1 MTRPHQSMSSDFAD
15 VFAALKPILGKYAKR
30 LSVKADTAVEYTLL
44 TKSPSPFPQHKG
56 QPLYFASV
64 RLGKAYVSYHLVP
77 LYMCQPLTAS
87 IPPALK
93 KHMQGKACFNF
104 KKVPEAALLS
114 ELKQL
119 TAAAFEMWRKNK
131 WV

>member
-1 MTRPHQSMSSDFAD
+1 VASDFAD
-15 VFAALKPILGKYAKR
+15 VFAALKPILGKYASR

-56 QPLYFASV
+56 QPMYFGTV

-77 LYMCQPLTAS
+77 IYMHRPLTES
-87 IPPALK
+87 IRPALK

-104 KKVPEAALLS
+104 KRVPEAALMN

-119 TAAAFEMWRKNK
+119 TAASFEQWRKNK
-131 WV
+131 WL